1 MLAISKIGEFTCRS
15 YAAAGGSGMSYE
27 AGVVALEAVQDGM
40 KQNPLAQPE
49 MATNQALI
57 AQRFDVDLNRAAE
70 ASATELQT
78 GEASRGKSNETSRE
92 SFKTAD
98 IPEVEA
104 RSAIS
109 SHTTGGVV
117 VSYLN
122 GFSQK
127 ANGLVSDLH
136 RAVGSA
142 EEVAPVQGAPVQAPS
157 PESGPG
163 TNMATSLQF
172 MVRTFE
178 VSVEAHFVANA
189 ARESVSTFNSLMKG
203 Q

>member
-1 MLAISKIGEFTCRS
+1 
-15 YAAAGGSGMSYE
+15 MSYE

-49 MATNQALI
+49 MLTNQALM

-70 ASATELQT
+70 TSTTELQA
-78 GEASRGKSNETSRE
+78 GEASRRKSNETSHD

-104 RSAIS
+104 RSAAS
-109 SHTTGGVV
+109 SHTAGGVV

-127 ANGLVSDLH
+127 ANNLVSDLH
-136 RAVGSA
+136 RAAGPA
-142 EEVAPVQGAPVQAPS
+142 EEVAPVQGAPGQAPS
-157 PESGPG
+157 LESGPG
-163 TNMATSLQF
+163 SSMANSLHF

-178 VSVEAHFVANA
+178 VSVETHFVANA
-189 ARESVSTFNSLMKG
+189 ARESISTFNSLIKG

>member
-1 MLAISKIGEFTCRS
+1 
-15 YAAAGGSGMSYE
+15 MSYE
-27 AGVVALEAVQDGM
+27 AGVVGLEAVQDGM
-40 KQNPLAQPE
+40 NQNPLAQPE
-49 MATNQALI
+49 ALTNQALM
-57 AQRFDVDLNRAAE
+57 AQRFDVDLNRAGE
-70 ASATELQT
+70 ASATEFQA
-78 GEASRGKSNETSRE
+78 GEASRRNSSETSLE

-104 RSAIS
+104 RSAVS
-109 SHTTGGVV
+109 SHTGGGVV

-136 RAVGSA
+136 RAAGAA
-142 EEVAPVQGAPVQAPS
+142 EEVAPVQGAPVQVPS
-157 PESGPG
+157 PENGLGSS
-163 TNMATSLQF
+163 MASSLKF

-189 ARESVSTFNSLMKG
+189 ARESTSTFNSLMKG

>member
-1 MLAISKIGEFTCRS
+1 M
-15 YAAAGGSGMSYE
+15 
-27 AGVVALEAVQDGM
+27 
-40 KQNPLAQPE
+40 
-49 MATNQALI
+49 
-57 AQRFDVDLNRAAE
+57 AQRFDVDLNRAGE
-70 ASATELQT
+70 ASATEFQA
-78 GEASRGKSNETSRE
+78 GEASRRNSSETSHE

-104 RSAIS
+104 RSAVS
-109 SHTTGGVV
+109 SHTAGGVV

-136 RAVGSA
+136 RAAGAA
-142 EEVAPVQGAPVQAPS
+142 EEIAPVQGAPVQVPS
-157 PESGPG
+157 PENGPG
-163 TNMATSLQF
+163 SSMASSLHF

-189 ARESVSTFNSLMKG
+189 ARESTSTFNSLMKG